1 MSVYAK
7 HFSGYRAAVDATVKA
22 HGSDLGEQ
30 CGANSQRLIEWV
42 HWYRTKRRAE
52 WCLDLLTGVEA
63 SVREAVGCV
72 ALGLGRAA
80 ILAIR
85 TELDLLLAYT
95 YFHEHP
101 AEWRRVCQTG
111 DGFKLKA
118 ELVRYHGDLTPG
130 FGPRRDVLE
139 TAAPP
144 SLDEIYRKLSA
155 HVHGQSI
162 HSFPK
167 VHELKDLVWTERALK
182 EVVEMQAQAAR
193 AMSFFLLAVHGY
205 ELTEIPQPFID
216 DATKLLSEKQ
226 ERVFFGTGTI

>member
-1 MSVYAK
+1 MSSYAK
-7 HFSGYRAAVDATVKA
+7 HLAEYLAAVDTTSKT
-22 HGSDLGEQ
+22 HGSALGEQ
-30 CGANSQRLIEWV
+30 CGANAQRLVEWV
-42 HWYRTKRRAE
+42 HWYRTKRKAD

-63 SVREAVGCV
+63 SVREAAGCV

-85 TELDLLLAYT
+85 TQIDLLLAYT

-118 ELVRYHGDLTPG
+118 ELIRYHVDLTPG

-144 SLDEIYRKLSA
+144 SMDEIYRKLSA

-162 HSFPK
+162 HSVPK
-167 VHELKDLVWTERALK
+167 IRELKDLVWIESALN
-182 EVVEMQAQAAR
+182 EVIEMQAQAAR
-193 AMSFFLLAVHGY
+193 AMSFFLLAIHGH
-205 ELTEIPQPFID
+205 ELTEIPQPFIE
-216 DATKLLSEKQ
+216 DAKKVLSPKQ
-226 ERVFFGTGTI
+226 EKVFFG

>member
-1 MSVYAK
+1 MSSYAK
-7 HFSGYRAAVDATVKA
+7 QLAEYLGAVDSTAKA
-22 HGSDLGEQ
+22 HGNALGEQ
-30 CGANSQRLIEWV
+30 CGANSQRLVEWV
-42 HWYRTKRRAE
+42 HWYRTKRKAD
-52 WCLDLLTGVEA
+52 WCLDLLTGIEA
-63 SVREAVGCV
+63 SVREAAGCV

-85 TELDLLLAYT
+85 TQLDLLLAYT

-118 ELVRYHGDLTPG
+118 ELIRYHTDLTPG
-130 FGPRRDVLE
+130 FGPRRVVLE
-139 TAAPP
+139 TVAPP

-162 HSFPK
+162 HSVPK
-167 VHELKDLVWTERALK
+167 VGELKDLVWIERALK

-205 ELTEIPQPFID
+205 ELTEIPQPFIE
-216 DATKLLSEKQ
+216 DAKKVLSAKQ
-226 ERVFFGTGTI
+226 EKVFFG

>member
-1 MSVYAK
+1 MSSYTKQFAEYL
-7 HFSGYRAAVDATVKA
+7 GAVNSTAKA
-22 HGSDLGEQ
+22 HGKALGEQ
-30 CGANSQRLIEWV
+30 CGANSQRLVEWV
-42 HWYRTKRRAE
+42 HWYRTKRNAD
-52 WCLDLLTGVEA
+52 WCVDLLTAVEA
-63 SVREAVGCV
+63 SVREAAGCV

-85 TELDLLLAYT
+85 TQLDLLLAYT

-118 ELVRYHGDLTPG
+118 ELIRYHADLTPG

-155 HVHGQSI
+155 HVHGQSA
-162 HSFPK
+162 HSAPK
-167 VHELKDLVWTERALK
+167 VRELKDLVWIESTMK

-193 AMSFFLLAVHGY
+193 AMSFFLLAVHGH

-216 DATKLLSEKQ
+216 DAKQVLSAKQ
-226 ERVFFGTGTI
+226 EKVFFG